1 MRLRGALI
9 AAALLLSGGTAAAAQ
24 PATFDPAPW
33 VADLDQ
39 LRDAM
44 TARYPNLEWAA
55 ARGMDLPAAY
65 SRARARLGR
74 ARNDY
79 EARRALDRFVEG
91 FRDGHL
97 ELRWPRPAASQGQAP
112 AEPALC
118 ERLDYFDPDTPGIAP
133 QLPGFRR
140 VGAADALFT
149 AGVVE
154 SAGRRVGVLQVPLF
168 SYQGLPALCDRL
180 IAQARLTP
188 QSPCDDACRA
198 RLQTLAE
205 GAFVQGL
212 REQLEAV
219 AAERPDVLL
228 VDVAGNGGGDDSSVV
243 LAKLVTDRPVRR
255 PPAGLIRAEATAK
268 ELADRL
274 AEAETGLRRSRGA
287 ERSALARFA
296 AALQAAQAE
305 ARVPCD
311 RGPLWRGEPIACT
324 AIVME
329 PVYEGPLPG
338 PGAPRPDWVSV
349 AAPQAR
355 FPAVEPV
362 WRGPLL
368 VLVDEGSGSSSEL
381 FAAMLQDAGAAVIV
395 GAHTGGAG
403 CGHMTSAGP
412 VRLRNSGA
420 QVTMP
425 DCLRLRADGTN
436 EVAGVDPD
444 APVGF
449 LAGDTQ
455 RRRVELLAAALPHAV
470 AAAAGRR

>member
-9 AAALLLSGGTAAAAQ
+9 AAALLLGGAPAEAQ
-24 PATFDPAPW
+24 PAAFDPAPW
-33 VADLDQ
+33 QADLDQ

-44 TARYPNLEWAA
+44 TERYPNLEWAA

-74 ARNDY
+74 ARSEY
-79 EARRALDRFVEG
+79 EARRALDRFVEA

-97 ELRWPRPAASQGQAP
+97 ELRWPRPAGPSSDAAAAAP
-112 AEPALC
+112 PLC
-118 ERLDYFDPDTPGIAP
+118 DRLDYFDPEAPGIAP
-133 QLPGFRR
+133 RLPGFRK
-140 VGAADALFT
+140 VGAPDALFT

-154 SAGRRVGVLQVPLF
+154 AAGRRVGLLQVPLF
-168 SYQGLPALCDRL
+168 SHQGLPALCDRL
-180 IAQARLTP
+180 LMQAKLTP
-188 QSPCDDACRA
+188 DSPCDEACA
-198 RLQTLAE
+198 TRLRTLAE
-205 GAFVQGL
+205 AAFVDGL
-212 REQLEAV
+212 RTQLEAV

-243 LAKLVTDRPVRR
+243 LAKLVTDKPVRR

-268 ELADRL
+268 ELGDRL
-274 AEAETGLRRSRGA
+274 TEVDAGLRRSRGA
-287 ERSALARFA
+287 ERAALARFG
-296 AALQAAQAE
+296 AALRNAQAA

-311 RGPLWRGEPIACT
+311 RAPLWRGEPIACT

-338 PGAPRPDWVSV
+338 PGAPRPAWVSV

-355 FPAVEPV
+355 FPAVTPV

-368 VLVDEGSGSSSEL
+368 VLTDEGSGSSSEL

-412 VRLRNSGA
+412 VRLWNSGA
-420 QVTMP
+420 QVSMP

-436 EVAGVDPD
+436 EVAGVAPD
-444 APVGF
+444 VPVGF
-449 LAGDTQ
+449 LAGDTD
-455 RRRVELLAAALPHAV
+455 RRRVELLAAALPRAV
-470 AAAAGRR
+470 AAAVASR